1 MPRFFKELLA
11 PASVGETIV
20 LDGANGAHIRR
31 SLRMA
36 VGDAVV
42 VSDGAGLDYDTVI
55 ESFDGDA
62 VCLRV
67 RERAENRT
75 EPSLWVTLYQGLPKG
90 DKLEQI
96 IQKSV
101 ELGVAEVVP
110 VALSRSIAKVGDKAA
125 QKQARWQKIADEAA
139 GQSGRGCL
147 PAVSQPISVDELV
160 RRAASVKTIVC
171 YEAGG
176 EPLDLLVSPADAKL
190 ALVIGPE
197 GGLAP
202 EEVARLQDAGAHVA
216 TLGPRILRTET
227 APVAALAVLM
237 HLTGNWK

>member
-1 MPRFFKELLA
+1 MPRFFKELPA
-11 PASVGETIV
+11 PVGIGDTIG

-31 SLRMA
+31 SLRMT
-36 VGDAVV
+36 VGDTVV

-55 ESFDGDA
+55 EAFDGDA

-67 RERAENRT
+67 RGRTENRT
-75 EPSLWVTLYQGLPKG
+75 EPTLRVTLYQGLPKG

-101 ELGVAEVVP
+101 ELGVSAIVP

-147 PAVSQPISVDELV
+147 PPVSQPISADELV
-160 RRAASVKTIVC
+160 RRASETKTIVC

-176 EPLDLLVSPADAKL
+176 EPLSALVTPDDTELS
-190 ALVIGPE
+190 LVIGPE

-202 EEVARLQDAGAHVA
+202 EEVARLRDAGAQIA

-227 APVAALAVLM
+227 APIAALAVLM
-237 HLTGNWK
+237 HLSGNLE

>member
-237 HLTGNWK
+237 QLSGNWK

>member
-1 MPRFFKELLA
+1 MPRFFKELPA
-11 PASVGETIV
+11 PASVGDALCI
-20 LDGANGAHIRR
+20 DGADGAHIRR
-31 SLRMA
+31 SLRMT
-36 VGDAVV
+36 VGDAVT
-42 VSDGAGLDYDTVI
+42 VSDGAGYDYDTVI
-55 ESFDGDA
+55 EAFDGDSI
-62 VCLRV
+62 CLRV
-67 RERAENRT
+67 RARTENRT
-75 EPSLWVTLYQGLPKG
+75 EPTLRVTLYQGLPKG

-101 ELGVAEVVP
+101 ELGVSEIVP

-147 PAVSQPISVDELV
+147 PTVSQPISVDELV
-160 RRAASVKTIVC
+160 RRAAEQKTIVC

-176 EPLDLLVSPADAKL
+176 EPLRALVSPDDTRL
-190 ALVIGPE
+190 SLVIGPE

-202 EEVARLQDAGAHVA
+202 EEVARLQDAGARVA

-237 HLTGNWK
+237 QLSGNLD